1 MTTPFDTNQTY
12 WPLAN
17 DLAGTSDLPLVGKEL
32 KLCAAIQSAS
42 NCTVTRLT
50 VENQGTYTVNA
61 DGSVL
66 FDPLPTF
73 AGTATAITYQVPDTI
88 GRVVS
93 ATITPTI
100 TPAPNPVLA
109 PDTSSGPFNTAQNMP
124 VLSNDLDNLAPLD
137 QSSVKLCKIDAPAE
151 IAPDCSLT
159 DLTTADG
166 SYSVDQTSG
175 VVTFTPATGFIGTA
189 TVVVTYAAT
198 DVLGRK
204 ASTTYTPTVEAPIP
218 ALTAVV
224 EELAETGL
232 NPSILWGGLGL
243 IAAGAAILLIP
254 FSRLR
259 RR

>member
-1 MTTPFDTNQTY
+1 
-12 WPLAN
+12 
-17 DLAGTSDLPLVGKEL
+17 
-32 KLCAAIQSAS
+32 
-42 NCTVTRLT
+42 
-50 VENQGTYTVNA
+50 
-61 DGSVL
+61 
-66 FDPLPTF
+66 
-73 AGTATAITYQVPDTI
+73 
-88 GRVVS
+88 
-93 ATITPTI
+93 
-100 TPAPNPVLA
+100 
-109 PDTSSGPFNTAQNMP
+109 MP

-189 TVVVTYAAT
+189 TVVVTYSAT